1 MTASDPSK
9 KLHALLQRIAPA
21 AGADIASTEGADHSG
36 PATRHAADAVIAE
49 LVRSFFIYESGV
61 AAANAAL
68 DAIHS
73 SLADYNELR
82 ICFPHELARIVGAAD
97 PAFEQR
103 ALRLRST
110 LNDIYRREHEISLLH
125 LTTLSKRDARAYL
138 DSLDGTPPFVAARV
152 ALLALGAHAFPVDFR
167 LTSLLLTERAI
178 PADLE
183 PTSPAQIASWIE
195 HQIRA
200 DDARQAYLNME
211 LWADQQPKPTPS
223 RAGGKK
229 AAATSD
235 PKGGNEGGIGKVAPK
250 SAPKPSHKSASKP
263 TPKAGPKPSTKGTA
277 KADGKPERKPARKQP
292 RKP

>member
-21 AGADIASTEGADHSG
+21 GPADLASTEGTDGAS
-36 PATRHAADAVIAE
+36 PVTRHAADAVIAE
-49 LVRSFFIYESGV
+49 LVRSFFICESGV

-68 DAIHS
+68 DAIHA

-82 ICFPHELARIVGAAD
+82 ICFPHELSRIVGATD
-97 PAFEQR
+97 PNFEQR
-103 ALRLRST
+103 ALRLRSA

-125 LTTLSKRDARAYL
+125 LTTLSKRDGRAYL

-152 ALLALGAHAFPVDFR
+152 ALLALNAHAFPVDAR
-167 LTSLLLTERAI
+167 LTSLLLAERAI

-183 PTSPAQIASWIE
+183 PTSTAQIASWIE

-200 DDARQAYLNME
+200 DDAKQAYLNIE
-211 LWADQQPKPTPS
+211 RWADQQPKPTPS
-223 RAGGKK
+223 RAGPKK

-235 PKGGNEGGIGKVAPK
+235 PKPGHESGTGKTTSK
-250 SAPKPSHKSASKP
+250 SPAKPGQKSASKP
-263 TPKAGPKPSTKGTA
+263 TPKSGTKPGA
-277 KADGKPERKPARKQP
+277 KATPKSDGKPSRRHP